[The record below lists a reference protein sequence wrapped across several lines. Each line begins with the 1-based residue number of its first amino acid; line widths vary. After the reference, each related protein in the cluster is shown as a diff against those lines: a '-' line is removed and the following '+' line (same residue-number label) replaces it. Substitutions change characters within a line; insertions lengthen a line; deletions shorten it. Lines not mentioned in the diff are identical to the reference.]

1 MSGMHNIKTRSS
13 MSESE
18 EVIRDGKARVGI
30 EESISRWTSL
40 DYLCFMYLTER
51 KTDSIGFHFKNML
64 LQNKCKSRYH
74 TSIDLFKKLNTYYY
88 QVGEIRRKMRI

>member
-40 DYLCFMYLTER
+40 ALKGLMIIHAFMYLTER

-74 TSIDLFKKLNTYYY
+74 TSIDLFKKLKH
-88 QVGEIRRKMRI
+88 IIIK